1 MEYVEKRKRL
11 GDLLVESRLITQEQL
26 DETLMLKKQ
35 EQKIGDALVE
45 RGYINEQQL
54 IEVLEFQLGIPHVTL
69 YRYPV
74 DGSLTSLI
82 TKDFALRHVILPI
95 KKEGNVLTIA
105 MNDPMDVY
113 TIDDIRL
120 STGFAI
126 SPVIAKKDEII
137 QSIYK
142 YYDMKE
148 TFSEQETV
156 ISSANTGDNA
166 PAVRLVDQI
175 LTSGLQLRASDIHID
190 PQEERILIRYRV
202 DGKLRTERVISK
214 NIYESLIARIKIM
227 ASMNITESRLPQD
240 GRIKLKMNAT
250 PIDLRISIL
259 PTLHGEKVV
268 MRILDLSKVM
278 KKLAQLDFNRSNLQ
292 RFVQLIESPQ
302 GLVLITGPT
311 GAGKTSTL
319 YAGLHHLNKADVNI
333 VTIEDPV
340 EYELE
345 GINQVQVN
353 PQIGLTFANGLRSIL
368 RQDPNIIMIG
378 EIRDQE
384 TADIAVRSALTGHLV
399 LSTLHTNSAIAAIP
413 RLIDMGVEPYLVAS
427 SLSGVV
433 AQRLVRK
440 LCRDC
445 REEYDPTE
453 MEKDLFQKRG
463 ITIEKIYRAKG
474 CPLCRQTGYSGRMA
488 IQEVLI
494 VDESLKSLM
503 LNNSSMQHL
512 KNHASQHGMISL
524 AADGLLKVKMGYT
537 SLEEV
542 LSAVVES

>member
-1 MEYVEKRKRL
+1 MEKRKRL
-11 GDLLVESRLITQEQL
+11 GDLLIESRLITQEQL
-26 DETLMLKKQ
+26 KETLQLKKR

-69 YRYPV
+69 YSYPV
-74 DGSLTSLI
+74 DESLTSLVS
-82 TKDFALRHVILPI
+82 KDFALRHVILPL

-105 MNDPMDVY
+105 MSDPMDFY

-120 STGFAI
+120 STGLTI

-148 TFSEQETV
+148 TFSEQDTV
-156 ISSANTGDNA
+156 ISPANTGDNA

-190 PQEERILIRYRV
+190 PHEEKILIRYRV
-202 DGKLRTERVISK
+202 DGMLRTERVISK

-227 ASMNITESRLPQD
+227 ANMNITESRLPQD
-240 GRIKLKMNAT
+240 GRIKLKMYAT

-268 MRILDLSKVM
+268 MRILDLSKVL
-278 KKLAQLDFNRSNLQ
+278 KKLAQLDFNRTNLQ
-292 RFVQLIESPQ
+292 RFVQLIERPQ

-319 YAGLHHLNKADVNI
+319 YAGLHHLNKAEVNI

-445 REEYDPTE
+445 REEYEPSE
-453 MEKDLFQKRG
+453 MEIDLFQKRG
-463 ITIEKIYRAKG
+463 ISIDHLYRAKG

>member
-1 MEYVEKRKRL
+1 MEKRKRL
-11 GDLLVESRLITQEQL
+11 GDLLIESRLITQEQL
-26 DETLMLKKQ
+26 DETLRLKKR
-35 EQKIGDALVE
+35 EQKTGDALVE

-54 IEVLEFQLGIPHVTL
+54 IEVLEYQLGIPHVTL
-69 YRYPV
+69 YSYPI
-74 DGSLTSLI
+74 DENLTSLI
-82 TKDFALRHVILPI
+82 SKDFALRHVIMPI
-95 KKEGNVLTIA
+95 KKDGHVLTVA

-120 STGFAI
+120 STGLI
-126 SPVIAKKDEII
+126 INPVIAKKDEII

-148 TFSEQETV
+148 TFSEQASV
-156 ISSANTGDNA
+156 SRASTGENA
-166 PAVRLVDQI
+166 PAIRLVDQI
-175 LTSGLQLRASDIHID
+175 LSSGLQLRASDIHID
-190 PQEERILIRYRV
+190 PQEERIVIRYRV

-227 ASMNITESRLPQD
+227 ANMNITESRLPQD
-240 GRIKLKMNAT
+240 GRIKLKMNTT

-259 PTLHGEKVV
+259 PTLHSEKVA

-278 KKLAQLDFNRSNLQ
+278 KKLAQLDFIQANLQ
-292 RFVQLIESPQ
+292 RFVQLIERPQ

-413 RLIDMGVEPYLVAS
+413 RLVDMGVEPYLVAS

-445 REEYDPTE
+445 REEYNPSE
-453 MEKDLFQKRG
+453 MEKELFQKHG
-463 ITIEKIYRAKG
+463 MTIDKLCRAKG
-474 CPLCRQTGYSGRMA
+474 CPLCRHTGYTGRMA
-488 IQEVLI
+488 IQEVLT
-494 VDESLKSLM
+494 VDESLKALM

-512 KNHASQHGMISL
+512 KNHATQHGMISL
-524 AADGLLKVKMGYT
+524 PADGLLKVKMGYT

>member
-1 MEYVEKRKRL
+1 MAQMEKRKRL
-11 GDLLVESRLITQEQL
+11 GDLLIESRLITQEQL
-26 DETLMLKKQ
+26 KETLQLKKR

-69 YRYPV
+69 YSYPV
-74 DGSLTSLI
+74 DESLTSLVS
-82 TKDFALRHVILPI
+82 KDFALRHVILPL

-105 MNDPMDVY
+105 MSDPMDFY

-120 STGFAI
+120 STGLTI

-148 TFSEQETV
+148 TFSEQDTV
-156 ISSANTGDNA
+156 ISPANTGDNA

-190 PQEERILIRYRV
+190 PHEEKILIRYRV
-202 DGKLRTERVISK
+202 DGMLRTERVISK

-227 ASMNITESRLPQD
+227 ANMNITESRLPQD
-240 GRIKLKMNAT
+240 GRIKLKMYAT

-268 MRILDLSKVM
+268 MRILDLSKVL
-278 KKLAQLDFNRSNLQ
+278 KKLAQLDFNRTNLQ
-292 RFVQLIESPQ
+292 RFVQLIERPQ

-319 YAGLHHLNKADVNI
+319 YAGLHHLNKAEVNI

-445 REEYDPTE
+445 REEYEPSE
-453 MEKDLFQKRG
+453 MEIDLFQKRG
-463 ITIEKIYRAKG
+463 ISIDHLYRAKG